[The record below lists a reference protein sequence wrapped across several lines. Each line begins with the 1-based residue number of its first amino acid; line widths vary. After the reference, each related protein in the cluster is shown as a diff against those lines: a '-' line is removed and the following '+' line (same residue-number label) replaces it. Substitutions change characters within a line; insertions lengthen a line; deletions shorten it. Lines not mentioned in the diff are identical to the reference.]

1 MKSSTRGC
9 GGAEVPLLS
18 VRNLRTYFKVNQGW
32 VKAVDGVSLNV
43 DAGET
48 VGLVGESGC
57 GKTTLAYSIT
67 QLLPSNAYVFG
78 GQILFGGGGRTERYR
93 SEYWTLAEDRM
104 SRALDEAKQTLDR
117 LRGSGQTAGAE
128 DEIRKLEERIEL
140 LQHPLSA
147 TYREYL
153 AEEIRALRTKT
164 DDLARRMESGGDGVL
179 KPQLRDARDRLDAA
193 NQEGDLIDIVR
204 RRDGRLREYHPKLNA
219 VRWKQISI
227 VFQGAMNAL
236 NPVYTVGDQVIE
248 AIRAHEDITAES
260 ARQRVEKLYRLVG
273 IPTDRIDNYPHE
285 YSGGMKQ
292 RAMIAMALALDPK
305 LVIMD
310 EPTTALDV
318 ITAAKIMDEVLR
330 IQKSF
335 HMTII
340 IISHDVSVVAKVAD
354 RIAVMYAGE
363 IVEESSGQNIFSRTL
378 HPYTE
383 GLLGAFPSIK
393 GTRHRLEAIPGNPP
407 SLLTPPSGCR
417 FHPRCKY
424 AKDICTTT
432 APPYVR
438 PEAGHRAL
446 CHFSQDFMAQGGLH
460 S

>member
-1 MKSSTRGC
+1 M
-9 GGAEVPLLS
+9 PLLA
-18 VRNLRTYFKVNQGW
+18 VRNLRTYFKVQQGW
-32 VKAVDGVSLNV
+32 VKAVDGVNLNV

-78 GQILFGGGGRTERYR
+78 GQILFGSEARIERYR
-93 SEYWTLAEDRM
+93 REYWKVADGRIAN
-104 SRALDEAKQTLDR
+104 ALDETQQALRR
-117 LRGSGQTAGAE
+117 LRGSGASSESEPET
-128 DEIRKLEERIEL
+128 KNLEERIAL
-140 LQHPLSA
+140 LQHPLSV

-153 AEEIRALRTKT
+153 VAEIQALKQEVDTLSQR
-164 DDLARRMESGGDGVL
+164 LESGGGEEA
-179 KPQLRDARDRLDAA
+179 KRRLREARDRLAA
-193 NQEGDLIDIVR
+193 ATQQGDLIEVVR

-219 VRWKQISI
+219 IRWKQISI

-248 AIRAHEDITAES
+248 AIRAHEDIGPEA
-260 ARQRVEKLYRLVG
+260 ARTRVEKLYRLVG

-305 LVIMD
+305 LSTMMKDLLMD
-310 EPTTALDV
+310 D
-318 ITAAKIMDEVLR
+318 KIKGNAVGIFFFGYLLLQIPGGYLATHWSAR
-330 IQKSF
+330 KV
-335 HMTII
+335 
-340 IISHDVSVVAKVAD
+340 VS
-354 RIAVMYAGE
+354 IFL
-363 IVEESSGQNIFSRTL
+363 IEESSGQNIFSHTL

-383 GLLGAFPSIK
+383 GLLGAFPSII
-393 GTRHRLEAIPGNPP
+393 GPRHRLEAIPGNPP

-424 AKDICTTT
+424 AKEICATD

-438 PEAGHRAL
+438 PEPGHRAL
-446 CHFSQDFMAQGGLH
+446 CHFSQDFFAQGGLR

>member
-1 MKSSTRGC
+1 M
-9 GGAEVPLLS
+9 PLLA
-18 VRNLRTYFKVNQGW
+18 VRNLRTYFKVQQGW
-32 VKAVDGVSLNV
+32 VKAVDGVNLNV

-78 GQILFGGGGRTERYR
+78 GQILFGSDARIERYR
-93 SEYWTLAEDRM
+93 REYWKVADGRIAAVLDDAQQ
-104 SRALDEAKQTLDR
+104 ALRR
-117 LRGSGQTAGAE
+117 LRGSGASSESEPET
-128 DEIRKLEERIEL
+128 KNLEERIAL
-140 LQHPLSA
+140 LQHPLSV

-153 AEEIRALRTKT
+153 VAEIQALKQEVDTLSQR
-164 DDLARRMESGGDGVL
+164 LESGGGEEA
-179 KPQLRDARDRLDAA
+179 KRRLREARDRLAA
-193 NQEGDLIDIVR
+193 ATQQGDLIEVVR

-248 AIRAHEDITAES
+248 AIRAHEDIGPEAAKT
-260 ARQRVEKLYRLVG
+260 RVEKLYRLVG

-330 IQKSF
+330 IQKAMQ
-335 HMTII
+335 MTII
-340 IISHDVSVVAKVAD
+340 IISHDVSVVAKVAN
-354 RIAVMYAGE
+354 RIAVMYAGQ
-363 IVEESSGQNIFSRTL
+363 IVEESSGQNIFNHTL

-383 GLLGAFPSIK
+383 GLLGAFPSII

-424 AKDICTTT
+424 AKEIYATD

-438 PEAGHRAL
+438 PEPGHRAL
-446 CHFSQDFMAQGGLH
+446 CHFSQDFFAQGGLR

>member
-1 MKSSTRGC
+1 M
-9 GGAEVPLLS
+9 LS
-18 VRNLRTYFKVNQGW
+18 VRNLRTYFKVKQGW
-32 VKAVDGVSLNV
+32 VKAVDGVSLDI

-78 GQILFGGGGRTERYR
+78 GQILFDPNGRAARYRPEYWSLAVDRIAKDLQAAEAELEGLKGGGEGKDVVERR
-93 SEYWTLAEDRM
+93 QEVE
-104 SRALDEAKQTLDR
+104 EHVEV
-117 LRGSGQTAGAE
+117 LR
-128 DEIRKLEERIEL
+128 
-140 LQHPLSA
+140 HPLSE
-147 TYREYL
+147 TYRQYL
-153 AEEIRALRTKT
+153 RAEIQELEKKVHDLSARTQGSSDPALR
-164 DDLARRMESGGDGVL
+164 RRLM
-179 KPQLRDARDRLDAA
+179 DANDRFAA
-193 NQEGDLIDIVR
+193 AKQEGDLIDIVR
-204 RRDGRLREYHPKLNA
+204 RPDGRLREYHPKLNA

-236 NPVYTVGDQVIE
+236 NPVQTVGDQIVE
-248 AIRAHEDITAES
+248 AIRAHEDVGPDA
-260 ARQRVEKLYRLVG
+260 ARDRVEKLYKLVG
-273 IPTDRIDNYPHE
+273 IPVDRIDNFPHE

-318 ITAAKIMDEVLR
+318 ITAAKIMDEVLQ
-330 IQKSF
+330 IQKEYR
-335 HMTII
+335 MTII

-354 RIAVMYAGE
+354 RIAVMYAGQ
-363 IVEESSGQNIFSRTL
+363 IAEESASKNIFNQIL

-393 GTRHRLEAIPGNPP
+393 GSKHRLEAIPGNPP
-407 SLLTPPSGCR
+407 SLVTPPSGCR

-432 APPYVR
+432 PPSYVT
-438 PEAGHRAL
+438 PASGHRAL
-446 CHFSQDFMAQGGLH
+446 CHFSLDFFQGGGLGRA
-460 S
+460 

>member
-1 MKSSTRGC
+1 M
-9 GGAEVPLLS
+9 PLLA
-18 VRNLRTYFKVNQGW
+18 VRNLRTYFKVQQGW
-32 VKAVDGVSLNV
+32 VKAVDGVNLNV

-78 GQILFGGGGRTERYR
+78 GQILFGSDARIERYR
-93 SEYWTLAEDRM
+93 REYWKVADGRIAN
-104 SRALDEAKQTLDR
+104 ALDETQQALRR
-117 LRGSGQTAGAE
+117 LRGSGASSESEPETK
-128 DEIRKLEERIEL
+128 KLEERIAL
-140 LQHPLSA
+140 LQHPLSV

-153 AEEIRALRTKT
+153 VAEIQALKQEVDSLSQR
-164 DDLARRMESGGDGVL
+164 LESGGGEEA
-179 KPQLRDARDRLDAA
+179 KRRLREARDRLAA
-193 NQEGDLIDIVR
+193 ATQQGDLIEVVR

-248 AIRAHEDITAES
+248 AIRAHEDIGPEA
-260 ARQRVEKLYRLVG
+260 ARTRVEKLYRLVG

-330 IQKSF
+330 IQKAMQ
-335 HMTII
+335 MTII
-340 IISHDVSVVAKVAD
+340 IISHDVSVVAKVAN
-354 RIAVMYAGE
+354 RIAVMYAGQ
-363 IVEESSGQNIFSRTL
+363 IVEESSGQNIFSHTL

-383 GLLGAFPSIK
+383 GLLGAFPSII
-393 GTRHRLEAIPGNPP
+393 GPRHRLEAIPGNPP

-424 AKDICTTT
+424 AKEICATD

-438 PEAGHRAL
+438 PEPGHRAL
-446 CHFSQDFMAQGGLH
+446 CHFSQDFFAQGGLR